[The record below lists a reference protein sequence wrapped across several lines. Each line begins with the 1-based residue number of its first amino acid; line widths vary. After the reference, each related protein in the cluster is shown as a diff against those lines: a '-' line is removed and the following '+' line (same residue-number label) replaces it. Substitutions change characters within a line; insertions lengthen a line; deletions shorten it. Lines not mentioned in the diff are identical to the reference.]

1 VPRGNIPNRAIK
13 SGGPGAERLD
23 KEGELGGSLP
33 LIVLYAVGF
42 IAIFYFMAIRP
53 QQRQRRAHEDLVSS
67 IKPGDEV
74 ITAGGMFGTV
84 KRTEDT
90 VITLTIA
97 KNVDIKVARKAV
109 AEVISEA
116 RGSQNA
122 GKTGKPVTEEAA
134 ALLAAKSGAEET
146 GEDEQEPKA

>member
-1 VPRGNIPNRAIK
+1 
-13 SGGPGAERLD
+13 
-23 KEGELGGSLP
+23 LGGSLP

-116 RGSQNA
+116 RGSQKAVA

-134 ALLAAKSGAEET
+134 ALLAAKSGVEET
-146 GEDEQEPKA
+146 GEDEREEEREPEA

>member
-1 VPRGNIPNRAIK
+1 
-13 SGGPGAERLD
+13 
-23 KEGELGGSLP
+23 LGGSLP

-97 KNVDIKVARKAV
+97 KNVDIKIARKAV

-116 RGSQNA
+116 RGSQKA
-122 GKTGKPVTEEAA
+122 VVKTGKPVTEEAA
-134 ALLAAKSGAEET
+134 ALLAAQSGVEET
-146 GEDEQEPKA
+146 GEDEREDEREPEA

>member
-1 VPRGNIPNRAIK
+1 MSNNF
-13 SGGPGAERLD
+13 L
-23 KEGELGGSLP
+23 

-53 QQRQRRAHEDLVSS
+53 QQRQRRAHENLVSA

-74 ITAGGMFGTV
+74 ITAGGVFGTV
-84 KRTEDT
+84 KRTEDA

-97 KNVDIKVARKAV
+97 KNVDIRVARKAV

-116 RGSQNA
+116 RGSQKA
-122 GKTGKPVTEEAA
+122 GKTDKPVSEEAS
-134 ALLAAKSGAEET
+134 ALLAAQSAAEET